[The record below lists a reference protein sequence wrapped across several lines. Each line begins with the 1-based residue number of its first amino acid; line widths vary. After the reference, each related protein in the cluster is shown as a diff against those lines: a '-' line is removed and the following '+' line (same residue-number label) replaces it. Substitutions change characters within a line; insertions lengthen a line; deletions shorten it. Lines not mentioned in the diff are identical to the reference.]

1 LPQRGHIIRSRNPA
15 SGMLRPGVQPPI
27 GPALAFHL
35 SFLTEASVRIIADS
49 PRLETRRRTAHNAI
63 VPNTSPYSV
72 NVIKDANRPGRYR
85 WEVYETAKLRD
96 SSMFSFATRREAQT
110 DAELF
115 IEKLVATWQRSND
128 KPPKPRDI

>member
-1 LPQRGHIIRSRNPA
+1 MRTRAPRGA
-15 SGMLRPGVQPPI
+15 
-27 GPALAFHL
+27 
-35 SFLTEASVRIIADS
+35 
-49 PRLETRRRTAHNAI
+49 LETGRRTAHNAI

-96 SSMFSFATRREAQT
+96 SSMFSFATRREAET

-115 IEKLVATWQRSND
+115 IEKLVATWQRNND
-128 KPPKPRDI
+128 KPPKPRDV

>member
-1 LPQRGHIIRSRNPA
+1 
-15 SGMLRPGVQPPI
+15 
-27 GPALAFHL
+27 L
-35 SFLTEASVRIIADS
+35 SFIARCTGNTTLTSSGSVEEMAQWRC
-49 PRLETRRRTAHNAI
+49 
-63 VPNTSPYSV
+63 
-72 NVIKDANRPGRYR
+72 
-85 WEVYETAKLRD
+85 EVYETAKLRD

>member
-1 LPQRGHIIRSRNPA
+1 MRWKRDGGRRIMQSCQIP
-15 SGMLRPGVQPPI
+15 RPI
-27 GPALAFHL
+27 
-35 SFLTEASVRIIADS
+35 
-49 PRLETRRRTAHNAI
+49 
-63 VPNTSPYSV
+63 SV

-85 WEVYETAKLRD
+85 WEVYEAAKLRD

-128 KPPKPRDI
+128 KPPKPHDI

>member
-1 LPQRGHIIRSRNPA
+1 MFKKGAAPHVKNFEPGKRG
-15 SGMLRPGVQPPI
+15 
-27 GPALAFHL
+27 L
-35 SFLTEASVRIIADS
+35 SFFTEASVRIIADS
-49 PRLETRRRTAHNAI
+49 SGLETRRRTAHSAI
-63 VPNTSPYSV
+63 VPNTSPYNV
-72 NVIKDANRPGRYR
+72 NVIEDANRPGRYR

-96 SSMFSFATRREAQT
+96 SSLFSFATRREAQT